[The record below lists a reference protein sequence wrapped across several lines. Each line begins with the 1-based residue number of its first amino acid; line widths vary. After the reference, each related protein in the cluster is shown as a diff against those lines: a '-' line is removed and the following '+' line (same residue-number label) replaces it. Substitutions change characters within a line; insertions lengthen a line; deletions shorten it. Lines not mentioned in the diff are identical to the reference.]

1 MAVENCLSTVGSYC
15 SLLIQMCKNSQIVT
29 PAYPGMTLNLQN
41 CPRRNDFQKKSLKP
55 GKKEHDYIP
64 CGSVYNLP
72 FPFMFVSDTMVLPM
86 GSSNY
91 PMFWCGSCS
100 PIPGIIYIT
109 SLLHCF
115 ESPLLQS
122 FFPGTVSRRFLYNF
136 VLLYGKGN
144 PIVPSL
150 PLIISMASS
159 TSFQVAC
166 LSSVSIMRGRWF
178 EWDYGIRRSEK
189 WWIYLDLGEVLSVGS
204 QGDKGIVWNH
214 WRQRKTALGS
224 TGEKWLGDVLGGTP
238 QFILEPILLLDFK
251 NRS

>member
-109 SLLHCF
+109 SLLHYF

-150 PLIISMASS
+150 PLIYQYGFKYKFSS
-159 TSFQVAC
+159 S
-166 LSSVSIMRGRWF
+166 LSIFCEYYERKVVWMGLWNQK
-178 EWDYGIRRSEK
+178 K
-189 WWIYLDLGEVLSVGS
+189 WEMMDI
-204 QGDKGIVWNH
+204 
-214 WRQRKTALGS
+214 LGS
-224 TGEKWLGDVLGGTP
+224 GGGT
-238 QFILEPILLLDFK
+238 FSRL
-251 NRS
+251 SGG